1 MNLLKRTLI
10 SISTIKAIIISLYS
24 YIPHLLTLK
33 RENDLLKEE
42 IQYLINSF
50 PNVHHP
56 LTLPHTSLQNIG
68 NNDNTSPTLPASVK
82 VLNENDYNLINK
94 VKNLVLES
102 LTDID
107 KITIK
112 KISKDVGMS
121 RTKFYELWV
130 SITGET
136 PNFFIHRIR
145 MEKAWELLTSGKYA
159 VNEIPNLIGLKD
171 EKNFRERFKKH
182 FGITP
187 SEAIKRVGKS
197 SI

>member
-1 MNLLKRTLI
+1 M
-10 SISTIKAIIISLYS
+10 KAIIISLYS

-33 RENDLLKEE
+33 RENDLLKEK

-50 PNVHHP
+50 PDVHHP

-68 NNDNTSPTLPASVK
+68 NNDNTSPTSPDPVK

-94 VKNLVLES
+94 VKKLVLES

-130 SITGET
+130 SITGEA
-136 PNFFIHRIR
+136 PKFFIHRIR
-145 MEKAWELLTSGKYA
+145 MEKAWELLASGKYA
-159 VNEIPNLIGLKD
+159 VNEIPDLIGLKD
-171 EKNFRERFKKH
+171 EKNFRESFKKH

-187 SEAIKRVGKS
+187 SEAIRRAGKS
-197 SI
+197 FI

>member
-112 KISKDVGMS
+112 K
-121 RTKFYELWV
+121 
-130 SITGET
+130 
-136 PNFFIHRIR
+136 
-145 MEKAWELLTSGKYA
+145 
-159 VNEIPNLIGLKD
+159 
-171 EKNFRERFKKH
+171 
-182 FGITP
+182 
-187 SEAIKRVGKS
+187 
-197 SI
+197 

>member
-1 MNLLKRTLI
+1 M
-10 SISTIKAIIISLYS
+10 KAIIISLYS

-56 LTLPHTSLQNIG
+56 FTLPHTSLQNIG

-94 VKNLVLES
+94 VKKLVLES

-130 SITGET
+130 SITGEA

-159 VNEIPNLIGLKD
+159 VNEIPDLIGLKD
-171 EKNFRERFKKH
+171 EKNFRKRFKKH

>member
-1 MNLLKRTLI
+1 M
-10 SISTIKAIIISLYS
+10 KAIIISLYS

-33 RENDLLKEE
+33 RENDLLKEK

-50 PNVHHP
+50 PDVHHP

-68 NNDNTSPTLPASVK
+68 NNDNTSPTSPDPVK

-130 SITGET
+130 SITGEA